1 MGAALV
7 WLVNSIFGLV
17 IFAIFAQFVISL
29 LIAFDIINTRN
40 AFVGQIKRFLDA
52 VVNPMLRPFQRF
64 IPILGGVDISPIVL
78 LLAIQFIRIL
88 FNRMIAPLLI
98 GTLG

>member
-1 MGAALV
+1 MGGAIV
-7 WLVNSIFGLV
+7 WLVNSIVGLI

-40 AFVGQIKRFLDA
+40 RFVWQVKSFLDA

-78 LLAIQFIRIL
+78 LLAIQFLSIV
-88 FNRMIAPLLI
+88 FNRTLAPLLV
-98 GTLG
+98 GALG

>member
-1 MGAALV
+1 MGGAIV
-7 WLVNSIFGLV
+7 WLVNSIIGLI

-40 AFVGQIKRFLDA
+40 RFVWQVKSFLDA

-78 LLAIQFIRIL
+78 LLAIQFLSIV
-88 FNRMIAPLLI
+88 FNRTLAPLLV
-98 GTLG
+98 GALG